1 MSSSVSRDSS
11 NITLYITVFYEPD
24 LKFNFSASLSQID
37 DYDDYDY
44 GSIED
49 DFEDDY
55 DDINRLNLS
64 DKIKLLTLLSSA
76 SLSQVDDYEDGDYD
90 DISDDY
96 DDYDMQSIDDYDE

>member
-1 MSSSVSRDSS
+1 MSCNPYLEIPV
-11 NITLYITVFYEPD
+11 TLYHCIFYETD

-55 DDINRLNLS
+55 DDINRLENL
-64 DKIKLLTLLSSA
+64 
-76 SLSQVDDYEDGDYD
+76 
-90 DISDDY
+90 
-96 DDYDMQSIDDYDE
+96 